1 MKIEIDP
8 HLAEFIRDMCVD
20 LVVDDGIPLDIAHRG
35 MVNALLDKAI
45 KQNLVEMIRQIIKEE
60 KTAYQ
65 EFFES
70 PYHPSF

>member
-45 KQNLVEMIRQIIKEE
+45 KQNLVEIKTKQLAKEN
-60 KTAYQ
+60 
-65 EFFES
+65 
-70 PYHPSF
+70 